1 MVSLTVF
8 MVCLSIWVDV
18 VKFFEKKM
26 NVVRIR
32 RETSILDHLRT
43 TRTTSEHNSDSLI
56 DVFMQSEAS
65 EITLQS
71 DISNR
76 SSERLDVLE
85 NAPRKL

>member
-18 VKFFEKKM
+18 VKFFERKM

-43 TRTTSEHNSDSLI
+43 TSEHNSDSLM